1 VEQGNLAIGELHGHE
16 TGHQRIAGGISGE
29 TACLR
34 GHFPEEKKGIGK
46 IRPECALLAMT
57 GEMVN
62 RA

>member
-1 VEQGNLAIGELHGHE
+1 MGMKPGFSGLP
-16 TGHQRIAGGISGE
+16 GGISGE

-34 GHFPEEKKGIGK
+34 GHFPEGKKGIGK